1 MFRWYVTC
9 ACFWFLVGLPL
20 IAADCSQVPDAS
32 QLKQLVARAPNN
44 GGDEGGLF
52 HGKQEWA
59 VSVNRDGQICG
70 IAASQSDTG
79 KLWPGSLSIA
89 KAKAYTANAF
99 STDQMPLSTAR
110 LYTLTQPGHSLWG
123 IAASNP
129 FVPSDLQPVSTL
141 TAAGPQKIEGG
152 LISFG
157 GGVPLYKNGKIV
169 GGLGVS
175 GDTACTDHETAKR
188 MRELAN
194 MNPPGGPK
202 ADDITYP
209 SVDGPSAFSH
219 PLCQNTYRDGK
230 FLGNEALPTFDMLP
244 SAITTSEQRA
254 ARESATN
261 KSGQRPP
268 NSQQTAKK
276 GQ

>member
-1 MFRWYVTC
+1 MFKYITIGSLAAMLAGVPM
-9 ACFWFLVGLPL
+9 L
-20 IAADCSQVPDAS
+20 AADCSQVPDVN
-32 QLKQLVARAPNN
+32 QLKQLLAKAPNT

-52 HGKQEWA
+52 NGKQEWA
-59 VSVNRDGQICG
+59 VTVNRDGYVC
-70 IAASQSDTG
+70 AATSSQSDLG
-79 KLWPGSLSIA
+79 KLWPGSLAIA

-110 LYTLTQPGHSLWG
+110 LYTLTLPGHSLWG

-129 FVPSDLQPVSTL
+129 FAAADLQPVSQAL
-141 TAAGPQKIEGG
+141 NSSSQKIEGG

-175 GDTACTDHETAKR
+175 GDTACADHETAKR
-188 MRELAN
+188 MRQLAN
-194 MNPPGGPK
+194 MNPPSGAK

-209 SVDGPSAFSH
+209 TADGPSAFSH

-230 FLGNEALPTFDMLP
+230 FLGNEAPPTFDQVQP
-244 SAITTSEQRA
+244 NTSA
-254 ARESATN
+254 
-261 KSGQRPP
+261 QRP
-268 NSQQTAKK
+268 KK
-276 GQ
+276 GGYAGKTTASSVR